1 MTQTTSKQ
9 ATFYPDTKA
18 QAVFG
23 ETGPKPQFL
32 VDDANFKVLVG
43 GLEPGQ
49 QIPVHPESLSMYYF
63 LAGTGTMTVE
73 DQQFPITVGAT
84 VIAPAGAERRVEP
97 RGEVAAGEA
106 RGELSITDDTTDQI

>member
-9 ATFYPDTKA
+9 TTFYPDTKA

-63 LAGTGTMTVE
+63 LAGTGTMTVNDE
-73 DQQFPITVGAT
+73 QVPITVGAT
-84 VIAPAGAERRVEP
+84 MIAPAGARRGMKAETRVIFL
-97 RGEVAAGEA
+97 AAKPV
-106 RGELSITDDTTDQI
+106 